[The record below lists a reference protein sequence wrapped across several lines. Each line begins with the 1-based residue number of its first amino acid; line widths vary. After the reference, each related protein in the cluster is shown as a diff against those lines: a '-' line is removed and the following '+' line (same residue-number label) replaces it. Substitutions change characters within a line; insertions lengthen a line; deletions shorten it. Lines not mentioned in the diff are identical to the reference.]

1 MSTEENKRAVR
12 RYFEEFHTGRR
23 LSIANEIMTPESREP
38 TIDLARAM
46 ADSFPDYRITIID
59 QVAEGDKVATVW
71 TAEGTHQGTWDSP
84 IGPIPASGKAVTWT
98 GTTTLRL
105 IDGLIADV
113 IGTNWDHL
121 GILQGM
127 GALPATAP
135 RSGA

>member
-1 MSTEENKRAVR
+1 MSIEENKRAVR

-23 LSIANEIMTPESREP
+23 LSIANEIMTPELGEP
-38 TIDLARAM
+38 TIGLARDFAN
-46 ADSFPDYRITIID
+46 SFPDYRISIID

-71 TAEGTHQGTWDSP
+71 EAEGTHQGTWNSP
-84 IGPIPASGKAVTWT
+84 IGPIPASGKPVTWT

-105 IDGLIADV
+105 VDGRIADV

-121 GILQGM
+121 GILQSM

-135 RSGA
+135 RPGA